1 VTAVTTLDDCAG
13 TTYTECTT
21 KIKAKGGKGSYSY
34 TTATVAASLLCM
46 GAVALFARRRRV
58 GKIDLAAEEALARA
72 GHFEMMS
79 DFGPG
84 SSPVGYGV
92 DQAVRV

>member
-1 VTAVTTLDDCAG
+1 VTAVSTFDDCAG

-21 KIKAKGGKGSYSY
+21 KIQAVGGEGSYSY
-34 TTATVAASLLCM
+34 TTATVAAALLCM
-46 GAVALFARRRRV
+46 GAVALVVRRRRV
-58 GKIDLAAEEALARA
+58 GTIDLALEETRA

-84 SSPVGYGV
+84 NSPVGYGV
-92 DQAVRV
+92 EQGVSV

>member
-21 KIKAKGGKGSYSY
+21 KIKAKGDQGSYSY
-34 TTATVAASLLCM
+34 TTATVAASLVCM
-46 GAVALFARRRRV
+46 GAVALFVRRRRV
-58 GKIDLAAEEALARA
+58 GKIDLALEETRA

-84 SSPVGYGV
+84 SSPVEYGV